1 MSKNSYLRRNG
12 DSPVYQFLMRVP
24 LKLLSRVKART
35 VLISLPPS
43 GEEGPVLV
51 STKIGAF
58 VKFSLRTRDLDV
70 AKAREG
76 VARSELHKLFN
87 AVGRGPTTISQRQM
101 VGLAGI
107 VYRLC
112 ADTIGENPGKPEKWA
127 AWKAFNRA
135 AGEGRITS
143 AHRCGQNHSMK
154 WKRLKIDLEP
164 T

>member
-24 LKLLSRVKART
+24 LKLLSRVKGRT

-43 GEEGPVLV
+43 GEEAPVLV
-51 STKIGAF
+51 RTKIGDF
-58 VKFSLRTRDLDV
+58 VKFSLRTRDQGV
-70 AKAREG
+70 AKAREA

-87 AVGRGPTTISQRQM
+87 AVGRGPTSISQRQT

-107 VYRLC
+107 VYRLF
-112 ADTIGENPGKPEKWA
+112 ADAFGENPGRPEKWA

-143 AHRCGQNHSMK
+143 ASPCGLNPSMK
-154 WKRLKIDLEP
+154 QRRLKIDLEP